1 MQISRCRAPTP
12 AVFLGHLKQ
21 PAAELRGAVEI
32 RIERQAGLLR
42 PLDEDMAERICV
54 GTLGDIERAISAMK
68 AVVQA
73 LVAFGLLEVRQH
85 VVIVPAGIAE
95 LAPMIV
101 VRRLAAHIDHRI
113 DRARAADEATAAN
126 TCAGLSSPPAAR
138 FRNPS

>member
-1 MQISRCRAPTP
+1 MQIRRCRAPAP

-42 PLDEDMAERICV
+42 PLDEDIAERICV
-54 GTLGDIERAISAMK
+54 GTLGDIEWAISAMK

-73 LVAFGLLEVRQH
+73 LVAFGLLEVWQH
-85 VVIVPAGIAE
+85 VVVAPAGIAE

-101 VRRLAAHIDHRI
+101 VGRLRI